1 MRFLRQAP
9 KPTEFIRSFVSAMN
23 GDRYFKSLFK
33 FEPRDIWIGVFWEAK
48 DIEYEYAKDFVRS
61 TYRWGMNVYIC
72 PLPCCLIRFYVE
84 FGKPKW
90 KRGDMSNFNRGRDE
104 TNRVL
109 NAHKP
114 LNMPQDRTEF
124 IERAIAADEGPH
136 P

>member
-1 MRFLRQAP
+1 MVACVKDP
-9 KPTEFIRSFVSAMN
+9 KRTYR
-23 GDRYFKSLFK
+23 KSLFK
-33 FEPRDIWIGVFWEAK
+33 FEKRDVWIGLFWKAK

-61 TYRWGMNVYIC
+61 TYRWGVNVFIC

-104 TNRVL
+104 TNRIIK
-109 NAHKP
+109 AHKP
-114 LNMPQDRTEF
+114 LNIPSIEDREGL
-124 IERAIAADEGPH
+124 IERAIEADEGTH